1 MGFCLVEPIRIM
13 LEISN
18 NVTLVEWEIELSAI
32 RSQGNGGQ
40 RVNKVATAIHLR
52 FDIQRS
58 SLPSIYKERLL
69 KFSDSRIT
77 SDGVIIIKA
86 QSFRTQEMNKDDALK
101 RLKDLILLAIVVQ
114 KKRKP
119 TKPSRNSQRKR
130 MDSKTKK
137 GSTKALRGKVNF

>member
-1 MGFCLVEPIRIM
+1 M

-18 NVTLVEWEIELSAI
+18 TVTLSEWEIELSAI

-86 QSFRTQEMNKDDALK
+86 QSYRTQEMNKDDALK
-101 RLKDLILLAIVVQ
+101 RLKDLILTAIVVQ

-137 GSTKALRGKVNF
+137 GSTKVLRGKVSF